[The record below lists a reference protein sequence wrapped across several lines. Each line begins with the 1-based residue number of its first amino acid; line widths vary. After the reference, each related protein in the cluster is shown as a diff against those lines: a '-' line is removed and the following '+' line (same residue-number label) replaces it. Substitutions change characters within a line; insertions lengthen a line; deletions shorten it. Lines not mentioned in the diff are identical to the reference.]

1 MTTLFN
7 LLDEK
12 NEKEKSNNI
21 DKEVLNKSKCNKEKL
36 TTAQVMEYLEISK
49 HKLNK
54 LIKDNEITVYK
65 NEKNRNEFI
74 KEDIE
79 EYKINNAEKLK
90 PKLDPRNK
98 LNDLLGNEWLPETKS
113 FWYQKGLGA
122 KHPHAQIERQHPAP
136 FSFQDVQRLVLFFTK
151 KGQRVLD
158 PFSGTGST
166 IKACAVSER
175 IGVGIELS
183 EHWYNLSKY
192 RIEYEVGEGE
202 SLNHE
207 FINGDCREVLS
218 NMDNES
224 IDLVVTSPPYWSI
237 LNKKIDQ
244 KTKVRAEEGLATNYS
259 DNDKDL
265 GNIEDYNEFL
275 DELKKIF
282 IKCAEVLKSNKYMC
296 IIVSDFRNDAEFISF
311 HSDLIQLLNK
321 IDIGDKHTL
330 MLQGVKALLQNH
342 KSLLPYGY
350 PFSYVENIHH
360 QYILIFKKQEKTNS
374 KKKK

>member
-7 LLDEK
+7 LLGENNEQEK
-12 NEKEKSNNI
+12 TNNI
-21 DKEVLNKSKCNKEKL
+21 DKVVLNRSVDNQEKL

-54 LIKDNEITVYK
+54 LIKDNEIIVYK

-74 KEDIE
+74 KKDIE

-183 EHWYNLSKY
+183 EHWYNLSKH

-218 NMDNES
+218 NMENES

-244 KTKVRAEEGLATNYS
+244 KTKARAEEGLATNYS

-265 GNIEDYNEFL
+265 GNIDDYDEFL
-275 DELKKIF
+275 DELKNIF

-296 IIVSDFRNDAEFISF
+296 IIVSDFRNDSEFISF

-321 IDIGDKHTL
+321 ISIGDKHTL

-360 QYILIFKKQEKTNS
+360 QYILIFKKQEKINS
-374 KKKK
+374 KNKK

>member
-7 LLDEK
+7 FLEENSNDIEEK
-12 NEKEKSNNI
+12 KQKEDIEVNKNK
-21 DKEVLNKSKCNKEKL
+21 DKLS
-36 TTAQVMEYLEISK
+36 TAEVMEYLGVSK
-49 HKLNK
+49 HMLNK
-54 LIKDNEITVYK
+54 LIKNEEIYVYK

-74 KEDIE
+74 KAEIE
-79 EYKINNAEKLK
+79 SYKTNNAEKLK

-98 LNDLLGNEWLPETKS
+98 LNDLLGKEWLPETKS
-113 FWYQKGLGA
+113 FWFQKGLGA

-166 IKACAVSER
+166 VKACAVSER
-175 IGVGIELS
+175 TGVGIELS
-183 EHWYNLSKY
+183 EHWYNLSKQ

-202 SLNHE
+202 SLKHE

-244 KTKVRAEEGLATNYS
+244 KTKKRVEAGLATKYS
-259 DNDKDL
+259 ENDRDL
-265 GNIEDYNEFL
+265 GNIDDYDEFL
-275 DELKKIF
+275 NELKNIF
-282 IKCAEVLKSNKYMC
+282 IKCSEVLKSNKYMC
-296 IIVSDFRNDAEFISF
+296 IIVSDFRNDSEFISF
-311 HSDLIQLLNK
+311 HSDIIQLLNK
-321 IDIGDKHTL
+321 VEVDDNHVL

-374 KKKK
+374 KNKK